1 MIGVMVARG
10 GAMHVARNR
19 RTYTAKS
26 GEQRVYESV
35 LVRRTYR
42 DGAKVRH
49 ETLANLS
56 ALPADAVSAIE
67 ATLKGERLVPAGQAV
82 TITGS
87 LPHGHVAAVH
97 AAAVQ
102 LGLPALLGPAGRAR
116 DLALALIISRVVEPG
131 SKLSTLTWWNDTT
144 LGGDL
149 GVADVS
155 TDDIYA
161 AMDWLED
168 GQDAIEADLARRH
181 LAPAANPSRMALFD
195 LSSSWLEGSQCPLAA
210 RGYSRDGKKG
220 KLQIEYGLLTDP
232 EGRPV
237 AVRVFPGNTGDPSAF
252 TAIADVV
259 RNKFGLAQMVMVGDR
274 GMITSAR
281 IAALNQ
287 LQDGTQRPAADAY
300 GWITALRAPAIRK
313 LMADDGPLQLSL
325 FDQQDLAEI
334 TSGDFPGERL
344 IACRNPVLAADRART
359 REDLLAATE
368 KLLAPLITRVQAGR
382 FTGAGPIGMEVG
394 KVISRYKTSKHFQVT
409 ITDTTLAIERR
420 QDQIDAEAALDGFY
434 VLRTPI
440 PASELDAAAVVTAY
454 KNLKYVERDFRHI
467 KSDDLD
473 LRPVFHRLEER
484 VRAHVLI
491 CMLACYLVWHL
502 RRAWAPLTCTDQD
515 PPAPY
520 DPVGPAHRSGRP
532 GQSLL
537 PARPGRAPLPQLPR
551 PARPPGHPS
560 RNQVRFAGTA
570 TVPMLAEPTSTQRQA
585 FQLHRHRDPAHLE
598 VATTPSGQ
606 CSKAQLRPKTT
617 HRIGRNFVSIH
628 GVAVNWCQRTAGGG
642 GSQGLLARAS
652 RMASSAVMP
661 WVAAESR

>member
-1 MIGVMVARG
+1 
-10 GAMHVARNR
+10 MHVARNR

-42 DGAKVRH
+42 DGARVRH

-56 ALPADAVSAIE
+56 ALPAEAVAAIE

-82 TITGS
+82 QITAS
-87 LPHGHVAAVH
+87 VPHGHVAAVH
-97 AAAVQ
+97 AAAVS
-102 LGLPALLGPAGRAR
+102 LGLPALLGPAGRPR
-116 DLALALIISRVVEPG
+116 DLALALIISRVVAPA

-144 LGGDL
+144 LGADL
-149 GVADVS
+149 RVADAS

-161 AMDWLED
+161 AMDWLQAR
-168 GQDAIEADLARRH
+168 QDAIEADLARRH
-181 LAPAANPSRMALFD
+181 LAPEVNPSKMALFD

-237 AVRVFPGNTGDPSAF
+237 AVRVFPGSTGDPSAF
-252 TAIADVV
+252 TAIVKVV
-259 RNKFGLAQMVMVGDR
+259 RTKFGLKDMVMVGDR

-281 IAALNQ
+281 IQAMNQ
-287 LQDGTQRPAADAY
+287 ADDGTQRPDADTY
-300 GWITALRAPAIRK
+300 RWITALRAPAIRK

-334 TSGDFPGERL
+334 TSPDFPGERL

-359 REDLLAATE
+359 RDELLAATE
-368 KLLAPLITRVQAGR
+368 KLLAPLIARVQAGR
-382 FTGAGPIGMEVG
+382 LTGAGPIGVEAG
-394 KVISRYKTSKHFQVT
+394 KLISTYKTAKHFTVT
-409 ITDTTLAIERR
+409 ITDHSLAVTRK

-434 VLRTPI
+434 VLRTPV
-440 PASELDAAAVVTAY
+440 PAGELDAPAVVTAY

-491 CMLACYLVWHL
+491 CMLACYLTWHL
-502 RRAWAPLTCTDQD
+502 RRAWAPLTYTDQD
-515 PPAPY
+515 PPRQDNPVTAARRSAAAQAKASYQHDPAGQPY
-520 DPVGPAHRSGRP
+520 HSFRG
-532 GQSLL
+532 LL
-537 PARPGRAPLPQLPR
+537 EHLATLT
-551 PARPPGHPS
+551 
-560 RNQVRFAGTA
+560 RNQVQYTGTDVTIA
-570 TVPMLAEPTSTQRQA
+570 MLAEPTPAQRQA
-585 FQLHRHRDPAHLE
+585 FEL
-598 VATTPSGQ
+598 
-606 CSKAQLRPKTT
+606 
-617 HRIGRNFVSIH
+617 IN
-628 GVAVNWCQRTAGGG
+628 TAIPLTMK
-642 GSQGLLARAS
+642 Q
-652 RMASSAVMP
+652 
-661 WVAAESR
+661 

>member
-1 MIGVMVARG
+1 MMKVMTARA

-56 ALPADAVSAIE
+56 ALPAEAVSAIE

-82 TITGS
+82 TITAAA
-87 LPHGHVAAVH
+87 PHGHVAAVH
-97 AAAVQ
+97 AMAAK
-102 LGLPALLGPAGRAR
+102 LGLPALLGPAGRQR
-116 DLALALIISRVVEPG
+116 DLALALIISRVVRPG
-131 SKLSTLTWWNDTT
+131 SKLSTRTWWADTT
-144 LGGDL
+144 LGADL
-149 GVADVS
+149 GVAGAS

-161 AMDWLED
+161 AMDWLEHR
-168 GQDAIEADLARRH
+168 QDAIEAGLARRH
-181 LAPAANPSRMALFD
+181 LAPEPNPSRMALFD
-195 LSSSWLEGSQCPLAA
+195 LSSSWLEGTHCPLAA

-232 EGRPV
+232 AGRPV
-237 AVRVFPGNTGDPSAF
+237 AVRVFPGSTGDPAAF

-259 RNKFGLAQMVMVGDR
+259 RDKFGLVQMVMVGDR

-287 LQDGTQRPAADAY
+287 QEDGTPRSDPYQ
-300 GWITALRAPAIRK
+300 WITALRAPAIKK

-334 TSGDFPGERL
+334 TSPDFPGERL

-359 REDLLAATE
+359 RDELLAATE
-368 KLLAPLITRVQAGR
+368 KLLAPVIARVQAGR
-382 FTGAGPIGMEVG
+382 LTGAGPIGVEVG
-394 KVISRYKTSKHFQVT
+394 KVISRYKTGKHFTVT
-409 ITDTTLAIERR
+409 ITDTTLAVQRR

-434 VLRTPI
+434 VLRTPV
-440 PASELDAAAVVTAY
+440 PAHEMDAAAVVTAY

-491 CMLACYLVWHL
+491 CMLACYLTWHL
-502 RRAWAPLTCTDQD
+502 RRAWAPLTFTDEQ
-515 PPAPY
+515 PPAPAN
-520 DPVGPAHRSGRP
+520 PVA
-532 GQSLL
+532 
-537 PARPGRAPLPQLPR
+537 PARRSATAQAKASGQHDPAGQPYHSFHGLLEHLAPLT
-551 PARPPGHPS
+551 
-560 RNQVRFAGTA
+560 RNQVRYTGTQVTIA
-570 TVPMLAEPTSTQRQA
+570 MLTEPTSTQRQA
-585 FQLHRHRDPAHLE
+585 FQLL
-598 VATTPSGQ
+598 
-606 CSKAQLRPKTT
+606 
-617 HRIGRNFVSIH
+617 
-628 GVAVNWCQRTAGGG
+628 GVPIPLT
-642 GSQGLLARAS
+642 LK
-652 RMASSAVMP
+652 
-661 WVAAESR
+661 